1 MKYTE
6 YYLRSRW
13 ISSFSQS
20 KRVLKLILIIFSQPF
35 CNDVVQWMTNLVEVL
50 DLKKQTTLGRKMW
63 YSGRTNLFLECL
75 IKRYLGYFPP
85 CCSDTVCSIIAG
97 DLKAKGVVRPLNR
110 EIYKPLLTRLRAEGI
125 NSHMTTT
132 VLWDKNPT
140 SKENK

>member
-1 MKYTE
+1 MNDE
-6 YYLRSRW
+6 PRRSSRP
-13 ISSFSQS
+13 
-20 KRVLKLILIIFSQPF
+20 KE
-35 CNDVVQWMTNLVEVL
+35 TN
-50 DLKKQTTLGRKMW
+50 QGRKCGTAAEQI
-63 YSGRTNLFLECL
+63 SFLECL

-132 VLWDKNPT
+132 VL
-140 SKENK
+140 